1 MNLNIKDFSGPLD
14 LLLHMVKKHEMDIY
28 EIDIKLIIDEYVN
41 FIDSLEH
48 SDLEGKSEYLIMAAE
63 LIHLKSKLLLGFD
76 EEENDDNYEIN
87 TEEDL
92 RNRLIEFEKYQSV
105 SSDFRILE
113 ENRLDYFTKVPENLN
128 EYVTEKKL
136 EGNMDVKLLIGAFMD
151 LQKRIDYK
159 KPRKTKITKK
169 ELSVKDKMN
178 YIKDILNI
186 ENRIEFGALFSDYSK
201 EELVVTLL
209 SVLELSKDKVLKIV
223 QEKNFEKIFIEGIHE

>member
-92 RNRLIEFEKYQSV
+92 RNRLIEFEKYQNV

>member
-92 RNRLIEFEKYQSV
+92 RNRLIEFEKYQNV

-186 ENRIEFGALFSDYSK
+186 ENRVEFGALFSDYSK

>member
-41 FIDSLEH
+41 FIDSLEY

-76 EEENDDNYEIN
+76 EEENDDNYELN
-87 TEEDL
+87 TEDDL
-92 RNRLIEFEKYQSV
+92 RNRLIEFEKYQNV
-105 SSDFRILE
+105 SSDFRLLE

-128 EYVTEKKL
+128 DFVVEKKL

-151 LQKRIDYK
+151 LQKRNDYK

-178 YIKDILNI
+178 YIKDILKL
-186 ENRIEFGALFSDYSK
+186 ENSLEFESLFSDYSK

-209 SVLELSKDKVLKIV
+209 SILELSKDKVVRIV
-223 QEKNFEKIFIEGIHE
+223 QDKNFGKILIEGIHE

>member
-209 SVLELSKDKVLKIV
+209 SVLE
-223 QEKNFEKIFIEGIHE
+223 